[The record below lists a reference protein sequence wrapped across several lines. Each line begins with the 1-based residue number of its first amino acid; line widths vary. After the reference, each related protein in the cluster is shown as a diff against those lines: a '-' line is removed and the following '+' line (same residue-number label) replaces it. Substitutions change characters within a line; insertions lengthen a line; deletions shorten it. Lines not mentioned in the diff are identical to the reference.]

1 LTKSTLS
8 DKVNCDPLKA
18 KNDAKTLLP
27 LTLTLSLQGRGQ
39 AIHSSSKAGS
49 TLAHFDKK
57 ERKIMKAA
65 IHQSALEIVQGDI
78 TQQEIAAIGN
88 AANSAL
94 AGGGGVDGAI
104 HRAGG
109 PTLMSELKS
118 KYKECPTG
126 SAVIT
131 SGGNL
136 KAKYVIHAVGPR
148 YSGSSRDAEL
158 LSGAYRKSLELC
170 TQNKIDSI
178 AFPSISTGI
187 YGYPVEEASRIALK
201 TVADYLKEHPE
212 IKLVRFV
219 LFDSRTFEVYKE
231 ALQELSQLK
240 K

>member
-1 LTKSTLS
+1 M
-8 DKVNCDPLKA
+8 KVNVQK
-18 KNDAKTLLP
+18 
-27 LTLTLSLQGRGQ
+27 S
-39 AIHSSSKAGS
+39 I
-49 TLAHFDKK
+49 
-57 ERKIMKAA
+57 
-65 IHQSALEIVQGDI
+65 LEIVQGDI
-78 TQQEIAAIGN
+78 TQQDTEAIGN

-109 PTLMSELKS
+109 PSLMSELRT
-118 KYKECPTG
+118 KYKGCPTG

-131 SGGNL
+131 GGGNL

-148 YSGSSRDAEL
+148 YSGSPKDPEL

-170 TQNKIDSI
+170 TQNKISSI

-201 TVADYLKEHPE
+201 IVMEYLKDHPE

-219 LFDSRTFEVYKE
+219 LFDARTLSVYQE
-231 ALQELSQLK
+231 ALRELSK
-240 K
+240 P

>member
-1 LTKSTLS
+1 M
-8 DKVNCDPLKA
+8 KV
-18 KNDAKTLLP
+18 
-27 LTLTLSLQGRGQ
+27 S
-39 AIHSSSKAGS
+39 
-49 TLAHFDKK
+49 
-57 ERKIMKAA
+57 
-65 IHQSALEIVQGDI
+65 IHQSTLEVVQGDI
-78 TQQEIAAIGN
+78 THQDTEAIGN

-109 PTLMSELKS
+109 PSVMSELRA
-118 KYKECPTG
+118 KYKGCPTG

-148 YSGSSRDAEL
+148 YSGSPKDPEL

-170 TQNKIDSI
+170 TQNRISSI

-187 YGYPVEEASRIALK
+187 YGYPVEEASKIALE
-201 TVADYLKEHPE
+201 TIMDYLNNHPE

-219 LFDSRTFEVYKE
+219 LFDSKTFEVYKE
-231 ALQELSQLK
+231 SLK
-240 K
+240 EMTTTR

>member
-1 LTKSTLS
+1 
-8 DKVNCDPLKA
+8 
-18 KNDAKTLLP
+18 
-27 LTLTLSLQGRGQ
+27 
-39 AIHSSSKAGS
+39 
-49 TLAHFDKK
+49 
-57 ERKIMKAA
+57 MKAI
-65 IHQSALEIVQGDI
+65 IHQSTLEIVQGDI
-78 TQQEIAAIGN
+78 TQQEIAALGN

-109 PTLMSELKS
+109 PILMSELKS
-118 KYKECPTG
+118 KYKGCPTG

-148 YSGSSRDAEL
+148 YSGSPRDAEL
-158 LSGAYRKSLELC
+158 LSSAYRKSLELC

-201 TVADYLKEHPE
+201 TVADHLKEHPE

-231 ALQELSQLK
+231 ALQELIKVSNL
-240 K
+240 

>member
-1 LTKSTLS
+1 M
-8 DKVNCDPLKA
+8 KVNVQK
-18 KNDAKTLLP
+18 
-27 LTLTLSLQGRGQ
+27 S
-39 AIHSSSKAGS
+39 I
-49 TLAHFDKK
+49 
-57 ERKIMKAA
+57 
-65 IHQSALEIVQGDI
+65 LEIVQGDI
-78 TQQEIAAIGN
+78 TQQDTEALGN

-109 PTLMSELKS
+109 PSIMSELRT
-118 KYKECPTG
+118 KYKGCPTG

-148 YSGSSRDAEL
+148 YSGSPKDPDL
-158 LSGAYRKSLELC
+158 LSGAYRRSLELC
-170 TQNKIDSI
+170 TQNKISSI

-201 TVADYLKEHPE
+201 AVMDYLKDHPE

-219 LFDSRTFEVYKE
+219 LFDSKTYDVYEE
-231 ALQELSQLK
+231 ALKELAKGL
-240 K
+240 